1 MTSKVSTWVG
11 CLALVLPAC
20 SNTPPPAAPETPSEQ
35 PAAVGVGERP
45 ATVQGEPEQPN
56 PAASEASVDPGL
68 ETDFAK
74 MEADAEREAARLT
87 PELRESLAPLA
98 SVEYETVRAAYERLA
113 ASPHR
118 TPGNAERDA
127 QRHPVETLEFFGI
140 KPSMT
145 VLEYGPGAGWYT
157 ELLAPMLAAKGK
169 LIVTSADPKGP
180 RTERATL
187 YGQRFARFLAKAPEL
202 YGKVDVVVVDGKQP
216 ELGLQEAAD
225 AALVIRGM
233 HGWARNGSVQAWLS
247 EIGTALKPG
256 GVLGIVQH
264 RAAPGADPVESAKL
278 GYLPESWVIEQ
289 VEAAG
294 FKLQEKSEINAN
306 PKDTRD
312 HPEGVWALPPTLRL
326 GDTDREK
333 YLAIGESD
341 RMTLRFVKAE

>member
-1 MTSKVSTWVG
+1 MTSKVSTWIG
-11 CLALVLPAC
+11 CLALALPAC
-20 SNTPPPAAPETPSEQ
+20 SNTPPPAAPEVPAEQ
-35 PAAVGVGERP
+35 PAAPGAAEHSP
-45 ATVQGEPEQPN
+45 TAQQGEPEAPQPT
-56 PAASEASVDPGL
+56 AASPDPKL
-68 ETDFAK
+68 AADFAK
-74 MEADAEREAARLT
+74 MEAEAQREAERLT

-98 SVEYETVRAAYERLA
+98 SVEYETVRAAYERIK

-127 QRHPVETLEFFGI
+127 QRHPVETLEFFGV

-157 ELLAPMLAAKGK
+157 ELLAPMLAAQGK
-169 LIVTSADPKGP
+169 LIVTSADPNGP
-180 RTERATL
+180 KTERATL

-202 YGKVDVVVVDGKQP
+202 YGKVDVVVVDGQQP
-216 ELGLQEAAD
+216 QLALQEVAD

-233 HGWARNGSVQAWLS
+233 HGWARNDSAQAWLS
-247 EIGTALKPG
+247 QIHKALKPG

-264 RAAPGADPVESAKL
+264 RAAPGADLEQSAKL

-294 FKLQEKSEINAN
+294 FKLQEKSEVNAN

-312 HPEGVWALPPTLRL
+312 HPEGVWALPPSLRL